1 MKIGY
6 FITACNEF
14 EELTKLLLMLKT
26 NISETDCIGILL
38 DEENHTDEVREL
50 CEKFVLPDD
59 SIRLAYAPLNGD
71 FATFKNTGYELLND
85 CDYHLIY

>member
-26 NISETDCIGILL
+26 NVPEDDCIGLLL
-38 DEENHTDEVREL
+38 DENNYQIIVSEWHM
-50 CEKFVLPDD
+50 PQ
-59 SIRLAYAPLNGD
+59 
-71 FATFKNTGYELLND
+71 
-85 CDYHLIY
+85 